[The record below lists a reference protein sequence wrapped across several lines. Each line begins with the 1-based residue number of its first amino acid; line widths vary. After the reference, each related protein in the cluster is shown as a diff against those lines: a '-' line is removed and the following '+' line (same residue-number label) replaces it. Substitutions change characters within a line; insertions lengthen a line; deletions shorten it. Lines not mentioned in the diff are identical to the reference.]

1 MVSSRLALL
10 FATTLLA
17 SNVAAQ
23 ETSSTSSAAP
33 SASTGVPTEVT
44 SCHSHADGYYCFEGE
59 TEWKVTT
66 EIANEDDAPEEYTAC
81 TAGANSDTIQ
91 CNDASGAQLTLAR
104 EGSEAAEEDHDHDH
118 SGEDHDHD
126 HAEESAS
133 ESAPSG
139 SASATTT
146 PSASGAAAETT
157 PSETTAGNAGN
168 AVIPAAGMSLA
179 ALFAYLLV

>member
-10 FATTLLA
+10 LATFLLA
-17 SNVAAQ
+17 GNVAAQ

-33 SASTGVPTEVT
+33 GASTGVPTEVT

-81 TAGANSDTIQ
+81 TAGEHSDTIQ
-91 CNDASGAQLTLAR
+91 CNDASGAQVTLAR
-104 EGSEAAEEDHDHDH
+104 EGSEAAEEDHDHA
-118 SGEDHDHD
+118 

-133 ESAPSG
+133 GSAPSG

-146 PSASGAAAETT
+146 PSASGAAAATT

-168 AVIPAAGMSLA
+168 AVLPAAGISLA